1 MSSQEDFPNLLE
13 DSSIHHEDSFILQED
28 SLSSLGDSSILTEEI
43 SDLDDTSIQ
52 DVVEADNRKEKVKVK
67 QMKMNKEI
75 LNQLTVKLTED
86 PKDIPQ

>member
-1 MSSQEDFPNLLE
+1 MRRK
-13 DSSIHHEDSFILQED
+13 
-28 SLSSLGDSSILTEEI
+28 
-43 SDLDDTSIQ
+43 IQ
-52 DVVEADNRKEKVKVK
+52 SKVK